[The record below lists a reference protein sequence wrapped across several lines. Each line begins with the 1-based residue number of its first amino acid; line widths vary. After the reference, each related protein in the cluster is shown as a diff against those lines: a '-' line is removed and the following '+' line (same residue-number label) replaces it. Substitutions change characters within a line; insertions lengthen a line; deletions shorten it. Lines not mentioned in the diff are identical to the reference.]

1 MAVPWA
7 KVFDT
12 VSSLAQLSGSF
23 RRPAG
28 DDPGAAASGEPSGS
42 PLAPL
47 EARLAGVVVAAL
59 HEAFDR
65 DRVRMD
71 MERAQVEAEQKRAAE
86 ALAAELRRQAAERVL
101 GQLRLIAVIVIGIW
115 TVSALLA
122 AWLPGMRAGLPRM
135 LLGGGWALA
144 FASLGCAFA
153 GWQRMSDWTGAPTG
167 TTAVAPQ
174 GGAAAA
180 APWLLLGALAL
191 IAASLLV
198 AL

>member
-1 MAVPWA
+1 M

-12 VSSLAQLSGSF
+12 VSSLAQLSGTF
-23 RRPAG
+23 RRPSGEGPESSAAAG
-28 DDPGAAASGEPSGS
+28 DAPSS

-71 MERAQVEAEQKRAAE
+71 MERSQVEAEQRRAAE

-101 GQLRLIAVIVIGIW
+101 GQLRLIALIAIGIW
-115 TVSALLA
+115 MVSAILA
-122 AWLPGMRAGLPRM
+122 AWLPGMRAGLPRVM
-135 LLGGGWALA
+135 LAGGWAMALA
-144 FASLGCAFA
+144 TLGCAFA
-153 GWQRMSDWTGAPTG
+153 GWQRMSDWTGAPAGAASTP
-167 TTAVAPQ
+167 PQ
-174 GGAAAA
+174 GGAAAL

-191 IAASLLV
+191 VAASLLV